1 MSLQATSMQCFIAT
15 YSLLIDCFIS
25 AALVSSNALLLCDID
40 APKRLAWLTTVPS
53 CVIVARL
60 MLSTY
65 SCRVMLLRD
74 VASRC
79 CFLKSWREATWKF
92 PGACMRVCVCGIG
105 SISLRRSPRW
115 STQAKPLT
123 APSGRALQRRL
134 LISSHTVGHQIRP
147 ALAAQTIRLR
157 VPFSCRKCS
166 IRRHER
172 KGKRHKILGAFA
184 NFQLPIVQMTGLRK
198 TSFLPATNHCEPSDD
213 LHRVLDTPAFSR
225 ACHVAARAIRASC
238 CDRFHA

>member
-1 MSLQATSMQCFIAT
+1 MKPHAMSLQATSMQCFIAT

-74 VASRC
+74 VAARC

-92 PGACMRVCVCGIG
+92 PGACMRVCVMRDRFNLVA
-105 SISLRRSPRW
+105 SIS
-115 STQAKPLT
+115 AMEH
-123 APSGRALQRRL
+123 PSKA
-134 LISSHTVGHQIRP
+134 SHCTFR
-147 ALAAQTIRLR
+147 
-157 VPFSCRKCS
+157 
-166 IRRHER
+166 
-172 KGKRHKILGAFA
+172 
-184 NFQLPIVQMTGLRK
+184 
-198 TSFLPATNHCEPSDD
+198 
-213 LHRVLDTPAFSR
+213 SR
-225 ACHVAARAIRASC
+225 ASTTFAHQFPHGGSSDPPCLGGKNDPLARSV
-238 CDRFHA
+238 FMSKV